1 MRIEAYTKIQQMYNT
16 TVTNKSQ
23 RTAAVRKSDQLHIS
37 TFGKDS
43 QIAKQ
48 AVASGSDIREELV
61 ASLRDKIRDGS
72 YDVSIESFA
81 DKLMAKYVEVR

>member
-1 MRIEAYTKIQQMYNT
+1 MRIEAYTKIQQVYNT

-23 RTAAVRKSDQLHIS
+23 RTATARKSDQLQLS

-43 QIAKQ
+43 QLAKQ
-48 AVASGSDIREELV
+48 AVMTSPDVREDLV
-61 ASLRDKIRDGS
+61 ASLKERLRDGS

-81 DKLMAKYVEVR
+81 DKLMAKYEEVR